1 MVRDWRHDASIR
13 RLGERRSLPEQI
25 PAFVVR
31 SRKSLFKKGPERIP
45 VHVDNVSVTGVGF
58 FAATALPMQVS
69 DLVMFEIAGTSTQM
83 RIRRVT
89 ESGGTAWTYYGAQFI
104 DPQQTVMMAIERVF
118 FGERLPNRDVA
129 WHEGTVR

>member
-31 SRKSLFKKGPERIP
+31 PRTGMFRKSPERIP

-58 FAATALPMQVS
+58 FAATSHPMQVS
-69 DLVMFEIAGTSTQM
+69 DLVIFEIAGTSTQM
-83 RIRRVT
+83 RIRRVSDT
-89 ESGGTAWTYYGAQFI
+89 GGTVWTYYGAQFV
-104 DPQQTVMMAIERVF
+104 DPQQTVMLAIENVF
-118 FGERLPNRDVA
+118 FGDQLPLHMQR
-129 WHEGTVR
+129 TS